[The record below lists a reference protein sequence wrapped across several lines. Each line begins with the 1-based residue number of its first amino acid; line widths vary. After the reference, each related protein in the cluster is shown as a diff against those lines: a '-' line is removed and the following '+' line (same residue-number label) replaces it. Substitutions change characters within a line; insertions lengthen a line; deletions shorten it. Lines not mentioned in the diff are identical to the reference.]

1 MADLVYPPVIA
12 ACRLWFKATGMH
24 VVVSGTEHLPRT
36 GGAVI
41 ASNHVSYLDFIFAG
55 LASVQVGRL
64 TRFMAKDSVFRNKV
78 SGPLMRGMSHIPVD
92 RDAGSVSFRAALKAL
107 KAGEL
112 VGIFPEATIS
122 QSFTVKE
129 LKSGAVRLA
138 QAAGVPL
145 VPVAVWGGQRMFTKN
160 HPRSL
165 WSRGRHVFVHVG
177 EPIEASRGTDGDV
190 LTATLRAN
198 LQSMLEVLQRTT
210 PEQPFPGEDAW
221 WHPAHLG
228 GSAPTPDQA
237 AALDAEQR
245 EARRRARGSTSD

>member
-1 MADLVYPPVIA
+1 VADLVYPPVVA
-12 ACRLWFKATGMH
+12 ACKLWFRATGMH

-55 LASVQVGRL
+55 LASVKVGRL
-64 TRFMAKDSVFRNKV
+64 TRFMAKEAVFRNKV

-92 RDAGSVSFRAALKAL
+92 RDAGSASFRTALRAL

-138 QAAGVPL
+138 QSAGVPL

-160 HPRSL
+160 HPKAL
-165 WSRGRHVFVHVG
+165 LSRGRHVFVQVG
-177 EPIEASRGTDGDV
+177 APIDAPRQADAEA
-190 LTATLRAN
+190 LTATLRAS
-198 LQSMLEVLQRTT
+198 LQSMLEQLQLAT
-210 PEQPFPGEDAW
+210 PEQPSPGDEPW

-237 AALDAEQR
+237 KVLDDEQR
-245 EARRRARGSTSD
+245 EARRRARGSSSD

>member
-1 MADLVYPPVIA
+1 VADLVYPPVIA
-12 ACRLWFKATGMH
+12 ACKLWFRATGMH
-24 VVVSGTEHLPRT
+24 VVVSGAAHVPRT

-64 TRFMAKDSVFRNKV
+64 TRFMAKDAVFRNKV

-92 RDAGSVSFRAALKAL
+92 RDAGSASFRTALKAL

-138 QAAGVPL
+138 QSAGVPL
-145 VPVAVWGGQRMFTKN
+145 VPVAVWGGQRMFTKS
-160 HPRSL
+160 HPKAL
-165 WSRGRHVFVHVG
+165 LSRGRHVFVQVG
-177 EPIEASRGTDGDV
+177 APIDAPRKADTDA
-190 LTATLRAN
+190 LTATLRES
-198 LQSMLEVLQRTT
+198 LQSMLEQLQRTT
-210 PEQPFPGEDAW
+210 PEQPAAGDDPW

-228 GSAPTPDQA
+228 GTAPTPEQA
-237 AALDAEQR
+237 KVLDDEQR
-245 EARRRARGSTSD
+245 EARRRARGSSSD

>member
-24 VVVSGTEHLPRT
+24 VVVSGAEHIPRT
-36 GGAVI
+36 GGAVL

-55 LASVQVGRL
+55 LAGVEVGRL
-64 TRFMAKDSVFRNKV
+64 TRFMAKESVFRNKV

-92 RDAGSVSFRAALKAL
+92 RDAGSGSFRAALRAL
-107 KAGEL
+107 KDGEL

-138 QAAGVPL
+138 RAAGVPL

-160 HPRSL
+160 YPKAL
-165 WSRGRHVFVHVG
+165 MSRGRHVFVQVG
-177 EPIEASRGTDGDV
+177 EPIEVPRKADDDA
-190 LTATLRAN
+190 LTATLRER
-198 LQSMLEVLQRTT
+198 LQSMLEQLQRMT
-210 PEQPFPGEDAW
+210 PEQPSAEADAW

-228 GSAPTPDQA
+228 GFAPTPEQA
-237 AALDAEQR
+237 KAMDDAER
-245 EARRRARGSTSD
+245 DARQQARGTASG

>member
-1 MADLVYPPVIA
+1 
-12 ACRLWFKATGMH
+12 
-24 VVVSGTEHLPRT
+24 
-36 GGAVI
+36 
-41 ASNHVSYLDFIFAG
+41 
-55 LASVQVGRL
+55 
-64 TRFMAKDSVFRNKV
+64 V

-122 QSFTVKE
+122 RSFTVKE

-138 QAAGVPL
+138 QGAGVPL
-145 VPVAVWGGQRMFTKN
+145 VPIAVWGGQRMFTKD

-165 WSRGRHVFVHVG
+165 WSRGRHVFVQVG
-177 EPIEASRGTDGDV
+177 EPVDAPRHADADAI
-190 LTATLRAN
+190 TATLRAR
-198 LQSMLEVLQRTT
+198 LQSMLEQLQRAT
-210 PEQPFPGEDAW
+210 PEQPSAGQDSW

-228 GSAPTPDQA
+228 GSAPTPEQA

-245 EARRRARGSTSD
+245 EARRRARGSSSG

>member
-1 MADLVYPPVIA
+1 VADLVYPPVIA
-12 ACRLWFKATGMH
+12 ACKLWFKATGMH

-55 LASVQVGRL
+55 LASVQIGRM
-64 TRFMAKDSVFRNKV
+64 TRFMAKESVFRNKV

-92 RDAGSVSFRAALKAL
+92 RDAGSASFRTALRALKD
-107 KAGEL
+107 GEL

-138 QAAGVPL
+138 QSATVPL
-145 VPVAVWGGQRMFTKN
+145 VPVAVWGGQRLFTKN
-160 HPRSL
+160 HPKAL
-165 WSRGRHVFVHVG
+165 TSRGRHVFIQVG
-177 EPIEASRGTDGDV
+177 EPVDAPRKGDSDAI
-190 LTATLRAN
+190 TATLRAR
-198 LQSMLEVLQRTT
+198 LQSMLEQLQRMT
-210 PEQPFPGEDAW
+210 PEQPSEDGDAW

-228 GSAPTPDQA
+228 GSAPTPEQA
-237 AALDAEQR
+237 QAMEDAER
-245 EARRRARGSTSD
+245 EARRQARGTTSD

>member
-1 MADLVYPPVIA
+1 VADLVYPPVIGV
-12 ACRLWFKATGMH
+12 CKLWFKATGMH
-24 VVVSGTEHLPRT
+24 VVVSGTEHLPKT
-36 GGAVI
+36 GGAVV

-55 LASVQVGRL
+55 LAGVEIGRL

-92 RDAGSVSFRAALKAL
+92 RDAGSASFRTALKAL

-138 QAAGVPL
+138 QSAGVPL
-145 VPVAVWGGQRMFTKN
+145 VPVAVWGGQRMFTKG
-160 HPRSL
+160 HPKAL
-165 WSRGRHVFVHVG
+165 LSRGRHVFVQVG
-177 EPIEASRGTDGDV
+177 EPIDAPRKGDSEA
-190 LTATLRAN
+190 LTATLRER
-198 LQSMLEVLQRTT
+198 LQRMLEQLQRMS
-210 PEQPFPGEDAW
+210 PEQPSADGDAW

-228 GSAPTPDQA
+228 GSAPTPEQA
-237 AALDAEQR
+237 AAMEDE
-245 EARRRARGSTSD
+245 ERRARQQARRTTSD

>member
-1 MADLVYPPVIA
+1 MPDLVYPPVIA
-12 ACRLWFKATGMH
+12 TCKLWFKATNMH
-24 VVVSGTEHLPRT
+24 VVVSGTEHLPKT
-36 GGAVI
+36 GGVVL

-55 LASVQVGRL
+55 LASVQMGRL

-92 RDAGSVSFRAALKAL
+92 REAGSASFRAALTAL
-107 KAGEL
+107 KHGEI

-129 LKSGAVRLA
+129 LKSGAARLA

-160 HPRSL
+160 HPKAL
-165 WSRGRHVFVHVG
+165 LSRGRHVFVQVG
-177 EPIEASRGTDGDV
+177 QPIDAPRKGSTDAI
-190 LTATLRAN
+190 TETLRAH
-198 LQSMLEVLQRTT
+198 LQSTLEQLQRLT
-210 PEQPFPGEDAW
+210 PEQPVAGEDAW

-228 GSAPTPDQA
+228 GSAPTPEQA
-237 AALDAEQR
+237 KAMEDAER
-245 EARRRARGSTSD
+245 EARQQARRTSSD

>member
-1 MADLVYPPVIA
+1 VADLVYPPVIA
-12 ACRLWFKATGMH
+12 ACKLWFKATGMH
-24 VVVSGTEHLPRT
+24 VVVRGTEHLPRT

-64 TRFMAKDSVFRNKV
+64 TRFMAKDAVFRNKV

-92 RDAGSVSFRAALKAL
+92 RDAGSASFRAALKAL

-129 LKSGAVRLA
+129 LKSGAVRVA
-138 QAAGVPL
+138 QSAGVPL
-145 VPVAVWGGQRMFTKN
+145 VPGAVWGGQRMFTKN
-160 HPRSL
+160 HPKAL
-165 WSRGRHVFVHVG
+165 LSRGRHVFVQVG
-177 EPIEASRGTDGDV
+177 EPVDAPRQADSDAI
-190 LTATLRAN
+190 TAALRSN
-198 LQSMLEVLQRTT
+198 LQSMLEQLQRST
-210 PEQPFPGEDAW
+210 PEQPPAGGDAW

-228 GSAPTPDQA
+228 GSAPTPEQA
-237 AALDAEQR
+237 KVMDAEQR
-245 EARRRARGSTSD
+245 QARRRARGSSSD

>member
-1 MADLVYPPVIA
+1 VADLVYPPVVA
-12 ACRLWFKATGMH
+12 ACKLWFRATGMH

-64 TRFMAKDSVFRNKV
+64 TRFMAKEAVFRNKV

-92 RDAGSVSFRAALKAL
+92 RDAGSASFRTALKAL

-138 QAAGVPL
+138 QSAGVPL

-160 HPRSL
+160 HPKAL
-165 WSRGRHVFVHVG
+165 LSRGRHVFVQVG
-177 EPIEASRGTDGDV
+177 APIDAPRQADGDA
-190 LTATLRAN
+190 LTAMLRAS
-198 LQSMLEVLQRTT
+198 LQSMLEQLQRAT
-210 PEQPFPGEDAW
+210 PEQPSPGDDPW

-228 GSAPTPDQA
+228 GSAPTPEQA
-237 AALDAEQR
+237 KVMDDEQR
-245 EARRRARGSTSD
+245 EARRRARGSSSD

>member
-1 MADLVYPPVIA
+1 VADLVYPPVVA
-12 ACRLWFKATGMH
+12 ACKLWFRATGMH

-55 LASVQVGRL
+55 LASVKVGRL
-64 TRFMAKDSVFRNKV
+64 TRFMAKEAVFRNKV

-92 RDAGSVSFRAALKAL
+92 RDAGSASFRTALRAL

-138 QAAGVPL
+138 QSAGVPL

-160 HPRSL
+160 HPKAL
-165 WSRGRHVFVHVG
+165 LSRGRHVFVQVG
-177 EPIEASRGTDGDV
+177 APIDAPRQADAEA
-190 LTATLRAN
+190 LTATLRAR
-198 LQSMLEVLQRTT
+198 LQSMLEQLQLAT
-210 PEQPFPGEDAW
+210 PEQPSPGDEPW

-237 AALDAEQR
+237 KVLDDEQR
-245 EARRRARGSTSD
+245 EARRRARGSSSD